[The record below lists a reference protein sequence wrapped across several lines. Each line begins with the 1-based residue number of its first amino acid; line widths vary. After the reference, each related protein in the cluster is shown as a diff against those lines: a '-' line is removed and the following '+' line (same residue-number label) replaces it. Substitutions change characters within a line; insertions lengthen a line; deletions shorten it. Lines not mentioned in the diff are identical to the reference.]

1 MHAKV
6 RTRFAPSPTGFMHVG
21 NLRSALY
28 EYLVAKV
35 HGGEFILRVEDTD
48 QKRQVEGA
56 LDVIYDTLKQVGIQ
70 WDEGP
75 DIGGDYG
82 PYIQSERRDAY
93 GILAHEL
100 VEKKEAYYCFCTEE
114 RLQSLRESATGEH
127 AAFSGYDRHCRHLS
141 DAEVQ
146 AKLDSGIPYVIRQMM
161 PLEGETTFTDAVY
174 GDITVQNEEMED
186 QILLKSDG
194 LPTYNFANVVDDH
207 AMRIT
212 HVVRG
217 SEYLSSTP
225 KYNLLYKALGY
236 EIPTYVHLP
245 LILGEDGQKLSKR
258 HGATGFRDL
267 IEEGYLAEAVINYIS
282 LLGWAPKDNREI
294 FSLKD
299 LEQVFSIEGI
309 SKSPSVFD
317 YKKLRWFN
325 AEYIKAMS
333 EDEIV
338 ELLNPWFDQYGAGV
352 DFDRKH
358 MALLLQPRLEVLT
371 EMPEKLEMFRHF
383 PEDFDLSMFAHKKMK
398 TTEAIALDMLNQTIP
413 GLEALDDWTVDSIHA
428 YLIGLAQQL
437 EVKNGQVMW
446 PIRVAAS
453 GLQVTPG
460 GAVDVLYLLGRT
472 TALDRAKRSR
482 DRLAAQ
488 TDLES

>member
-35 HGGEFILRVEDTD
+35 HGGDFILRIEDTD

-56 LDVIYDTLKQVGIQ
+56 IDVIYDTLKEVGIH

-82 PYIQSERRDAY
+82 PYIQSERKGMY
-93 GILAHEL
+93 GGVAEQL
-100 VEKKEAYYCFCTEE
+100 VADKKAYYCFCTEE
-114 RLQSLRESATGEH
+114 RLQEVRENRKEDEH
-127 AAFSGYDRHCRHLS
+127 FVGYDRHCRDL
-141 DAEVQ
+141 DEETIK
-146 AKLDSGIPYVIRQMM
+146 AKLDAGLAYVIRQKM
-161 PLEGETTFTDAVY
+161 PLTGETSFTDAVY
-174 GDITVQNEEMED
+174 GKITVLNEELED
-186 QILLKSDG
+186 QVLLKTDG
-194 LPTYNFANVVDDH
+194 FPTYNFANVIDDH
-207 AMRIT
+207 QMAIT

-225 KYNLLYKALGY
+225 KYNLLYEALGY
-236 EIPTYVHLP
+236 DLPTYVHLP

-258 HGATGFRDL
+258 HGATGFKDL
-267 IEEGYLAEAVINYIS
+267 VQEGYLPEAVINYIAM
-282 LLGWAPKDNREI
+282 LGWAPKDNREL

-299 LEQVFSIEGI
+299 LEEHFDITGI

-325 AEYIKAMS
+325 GEYIKKMS
-333 EDEIV
+333 EEDLLA
-338 ELLNPWFDQYGAGV
+338 LLNPYYDRYAEGV
-352 DFDRKH
+352 DFDRLH
-358 MALLLQPRLEVLT
+358 MTRLLQPRLEVLT
-371 EMPEKLEMFRHF
+371 EIEEKLELFRAF
-383 PEDFDLSMFAHKKMK
+383 PEDYNLDLFTHKKMK
-398 TTEAIALDMLNQTIP
+398 TDQTSSIEMLNTLIP
-413 GLEALDDWTVDSIHA
+413 GLEALSEWSADAIHQFLMSEA
-428 YLIGLAQQL
+428 KRL

-460 GAVDVLYLLGRT
+460 GAVDVLYLLGK
-472 TALDRAKRSR
+472 DRALAQAKQSLE
-482 DRLAAQ
+482 RLEKA
-488 TDLES
+488 L

>member
-1 MHAKV
+1 MHRKV

-35 HGGEFILRVEDTD
+35 NGGEFILRIEDTD

-56 LDVIYDTLKQVGIQ
+56 LDVIYDTLKQVGIH

-75 DIGGDYG
+75 DIGGEYG

-93 GILAHEL
+93 GVLAKEL
-100 VEKKEAYYCFCTEE
+100 VDKNEAYYCFCTEE
-114 RLQSLRESATGEH
+114 RLQSIRDEATGDD
-127 AAFSGYDRHCRHLS
+127 AKFSGYDRHCRDLDRELV
-141 DAEVQ
+141 DANL
-146 AKLDSGIPYVIRQMM
+146 AKGLAYVIRQKM
-161 PLEGETTFTDAVY
+161 PLEGETSFKDAVY
-174 GDITVQNEEMED
+174 GEITVQNEEMED

-225 KYNLLYKALGY
+225 KYNLLYEALDY
-236 EIPTYVHLP
+236 DIPTYVHLP

-258 HGATGFRDL
+258 HGATGFNDL
-267 IEEGYLAEAVINYIS
+267 VKEGYLSEAIINYIS

-294 FSLKD
+294 FSLSD
-299 LEQVFSIEGI
+299 LEEYFSIDGI

-333 EDEIV
+333 EDEIL
-338 ELLNPWFDQYGAGV
+338 ELLNPYFNEYAAGV

-371 EMPEKLEMFRHF
+371 EMPDKLEMFRDF
-383 PEDFDLSMFAHKKMK
+383 PADFDLSMFAHKKMK
-398 TTEAIALDMLNQTIP
+398 TTEALALEMLDQTIP
-413 GLEALDDWTVDSIHA
+413 GLESLENWTADAIHT
-428 YLIGLAQQL
+428 YLIALAEQL

-460 GAVDVLYLLGRT
+460 GAVDVLYLLGRD
-472 TALDRAKRSR
+472 TALSRAKQSR
-482 DRLAAQ
+482 ERLAAQ
-488 TDLES
+488 LATS